1 MPVFTAREAKSVVA
15 LARHWPAFNMQDFD
29 SIVAVWRRTPSQETV
44 ALKREILFKITI
56 YHLGI

>member
-44 ALKREILFKITI
+44 ALKREKSCSK
-56 YHLGI
+56 